1 LSRAFALRPP
11 TISTATTSDDVV
23 AIKCNLCVD
32 TPLNPHGS
40 RRHRYSCEENCPTG
54 ALVRVNPIEYFTEL
68 GSTQGFTFQD
78 QTHAIGRNIH
88 KSDPLA
94 RAWNIAGALLSILA
108 AVATIVGLAKY
119 GFDTPL
125 GNTWFTMRWLTGI
138 VGLAGVAAV
147 MTYPLRKQVYRRRAG
162 ALRYWMLAHIY
173 LGVVAGIV
181 LLLHAGTHTG
191 GLLTTLLYIAF
202 DIVILSGVV
211 GILSYLIAPR
221 IMTRIEG
228 EPLLVEDLKGRQ
240 KELATEQQSILE
252 KSQGWLKEEITE
264 KVYPRFLSKGFLF
277 RQLLRREDLKA
288 LLAEA
293 REEFKERTTRVATD
307 DERELLLDALETAI
321 TLRRVDALLLLHRSL
336 RVWIP
341 VHVVSTALMLAL
353 MIVHIVQVIFFKV

>member
-1 LSRAFALRPP
+1 
-11 TISTATTSDDVV
+11 
-23 AIKCNLCVD
+23 
-32 TPLNPHGS
+32 
-40 RRHRYSCEENCPTG
+40 
-54 ALVRVNPIEYFTEL
+54 
-68 GSTQGFTFQD
+68 
-78 QTHAIGRNIH
+78 
-88 KSDPLA
+88 
-94 RAWNIAGALLSILA
+94 
-108 AVATIVGLAKY
+108 
-119 GFDTPL
+119 
-125 GNTWFTMRWLTGI
+125 
-138 VGLAGVAAV
+138 
-147 MTYPLRKQVYRRRAG
+147 
-162 ALRYWMLAHIY
+162 MLAHIY

-211 GILSYLIAPR
+211 GILSYRIAPR

-264 KVYPRFLSKGFLF
+264 KIYPRFLSKGFLF
-277 RQLLRREDLKA
+277 RQLMRREDLKA

-336 RVWIP
+336 RFWIP